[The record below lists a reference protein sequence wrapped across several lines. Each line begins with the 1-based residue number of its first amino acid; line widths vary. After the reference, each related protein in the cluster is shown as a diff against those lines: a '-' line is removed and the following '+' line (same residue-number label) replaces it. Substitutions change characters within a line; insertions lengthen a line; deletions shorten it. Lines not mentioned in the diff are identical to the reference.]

1 MPRIQYIGN
10 PSTLHGKH
18 LMRILTNLKDFGI
31 GRLVTR
37 SLYDK
42 YPEPSFYVIKK
53 VHPYMDDENIWA
65 KVWVDK
71 YYRGTIGPRDM
82 LLQKS
87 MIPDYRLIPKEEEK
101 ALFDKITGKPRVQI
115 LPRQK
120 EFPPLLKMVI
130 ERDLRAR
137 GIETTPKLPLV
148 YNLDPLEPQRVA
160 EEGEKPDY
168 DPDTNE
174 SPLTVEKLRQGIQF

>member
-1 MPRIQYIGN
+1 MVILGTVP
-10 PSTLHGKH
+10 
-18 LMRILTNLKDFGI
+18 LMF
-31 GRLVTR
+31 VC
-37 SLYDK
+37 
-42 YPEPSFYVIKK
+42 
-53 VHPYMDDENIWA
+53 
-65 KVWVDK
+65 
-71 YYRGTIGPRDM
+71 
-82 LLQKS
+82 
-87 MIPDYRLIPKEEEK
+87 
-101 ALFDKITGKPRVQI
+101 
-115 LPRQK
+115 RQK